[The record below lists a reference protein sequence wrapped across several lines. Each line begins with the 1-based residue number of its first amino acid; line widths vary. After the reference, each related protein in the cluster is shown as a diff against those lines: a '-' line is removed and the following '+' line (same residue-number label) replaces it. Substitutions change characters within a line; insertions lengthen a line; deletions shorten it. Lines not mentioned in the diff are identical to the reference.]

1 MMIDEGPARVLVVDD
16 EPSVLE
22 TIVAILD
29 KEGYAMTA
37 AADVGGAIERLQQA
51 QFDVVLTDLRMEGQS
66 GLSLVAEVQRNW
78 PDATAIVL
86 TGYASLESAIEAL
99 RGGAYDYL
107 IKPCHVEELKAT
119 VARAVERGA
128 LARALRER
136 VLELDEANAK
146 LRSLSGELQQRVDEA
161 TAELSAKV
169 AELAQAKHD
178 LEEAERQRLEFTAAV
193 AHELNQPLT
202 TISGSAQL
210 LGRRGLPAEIE
221 ERARGTIIAE
231 TRRLARLVQDLTDA
245 SELASGR
252 FQVRLETCD
261 LAEIL
266 RGQVDLVAMS
276 GAGHDVSLEVTAPHT
291 VITGDKDRIAQVI
304 SNLLAN
310 AMKYAPGGSV
320 LVGLHSEDD
329 RLLVTVSDEGPG
341 IPLDRLEA
349 IFEPRVRLAVTESG
363 RTQRGR
369 GLGLYIAR
377 GIVEAHRGRI
387 WASSREGGGATF
399 TIELPLR
406 AADLASPEPRGLP

>member
-1 MMIDEGPARVLVVDD
+1 MMSTSPARILVVDD

-29 KEGYAMTA
+29 KEGYVTA
-37 AADVGGAIERLQQA
+37 SASNVGAAIELMREEP
-51 QFDVVLTDLRMEGQS
+51 FDVVLTDLRMEGQS
-66 GLSLVAEVQRNW
+66 GLSLVSEIQRSW
-78 PDATAIVL
+78 LDTTAIVL
-86 TGYASLESAIEAL
+86 TGYASLETAIEAL

-119 VARAVERGA
+119 VARAVERGT

-136 VLELDEANAK
+136 VRELDEANAQ
-146 LRSLSGELQQRVDEA
+146 LRTLSGELQQRVDAA

-169 AELAQAKHD
+169 AELGQAKLD

-210 LGRRGLPAEIE
+210 LGRKNLPAEIE
-221 ERARGTIIAE
+221 ERARATIVAE

-252 FQVRLETCD
+252 FRVQFEPCD

-266 RGQVDLVAMS
+266 REQVDLVAMA
-276 GAGHDVSLEVTAPHT
+276 GAGHNISLE
-291 VITGDKDRIAQVI
+291 ITGEQTLITCDKDRIAQVI

-310 AMKYAPGGSV
+310 AMKYAPASSVEVRFRSDGGHV
-320 LVGLHSEDD
+320 LITVADD
-329 RLLVTVSDEGPG
+329 GPG
-341 IPLDRLEA
+341 IPPDHLEA
-349 IFEPRVRLAVTESG
+349 IFQPRVRLAMSESG
-363 RTQRGR
+363 RTQHGR

-377 GIVEAHRGRI
+377 GIVDAHGGRI
-387 WASSREGGGATF
+387 WASSREGGGVMF
-399 TIELPLR
+399 SVELPIR
-406 AADLASPEPRGLP
+406 SVDLASPEPDAVA